1 MIKVAYEGR
10 IRGVNKFP
18 QSMEELR
25 KVISRKFTERSLIE
39 EQEDAQEE
47 SQFAKYGKRRHL
59 IDWTDAV
66 FFYEDSEGDLN
77 VVSEEEDLKDCQ
89 VYAMQKAPKYV

>member
-25 KVISRKFTERSLIE
+25 KVVSRKFTERTLIE

-47 SQFAKYGKRRHL
+47 S
-59 IDWTDAV
+59 
-66 FFYEDSEGDLN
+66 
-77 VVSEEEDLKDCQ
+77 
-89 VYAMQKAPKYV
+89 